1 MANSKISTFWVLTAS
16 ALLALSACG
25 GGDPQGATVP
35 VGAPHAVLKAGK
47 PTGAAAVAVH
57 LYQALYG
64 KAPSYALM
72 TDYTAQA
79 TANAATF
86 ASSLA
91 SAFAS
96 TSHAALAKLVL
107 DNLGVTATTV
117 TAVNSKNESEYA
129 ILLDAVQQIFAA
141 YPTMR
146 GQVILNM
153 TNLLDGLE
161 ADVTYGGAAVA
172 YNNQASANHTYA
184 TNAANT
190 SPAAV
195 SAAGVGGTG
204 VALAPLVISSATPG
218 TLNGTLNKTGAV
230 IESNSS
236 NGAMTT
242 YNATDSHCRVGAY
255 NLVDSGN
262 STAYLVELSFDKATK
277 AVGLVKFGN
286 DSTFA
291 TLASATGPVVGVS
304 IDVANRRIGFS
315 NVTLSGPGTAVTLNG
330 SLEYPANV
338 DAANQAACGG
348 AAAPAVASSFVV
360 RTNPTGA
367 TTKAPTHVVW
377 TGSKFV
383 GLEQSTDFHNAAA
396 KFFSW
401 TSADGISWTRN
412 TTDMVSDYPNMTAAN
427 GLAFQLPGAV
437 TGSPF
442 TIKSSGDGITWVAST
457 ASYTGSAVPRSVK
470 YLNGKYFISMDV
482 DTCTV
487 ISSTN
492 ASTWTSTD
500 LRALALPTGYTKRI
514 NTTYCSEP
522 IYLDGQY
529 LVYGGAIEFYVKN
542 ATSLLTQGLVY
553 SSTDGTNW
561 TASGFALP
569 TGVNSIP
576 QGGRSRTVLQI
587 GNTVVIPTVH
597 TDTQVRIKP
606 TDPYPTQVITNE
618 QVGTSTDGLNFTYAP
633 ATGIAANANTLAFYP
648 SLPLPGGMLATTS
661 ASTLV
666 NFQSVFTYSYYYT
679 TNGVAYTAAPDMK
692 VGEGGYNAAPF
703 AYSPSLKRLVFIKQE
718 TTNFAPSGVTLSTYD
733 VP

>member
-1 MANSKISTFWVLTAS
+1 
-16 ALLALSACG
+16 
-25 GGDPQGATVP
+25 
-35 VGAPHAVLKAGK
+35 
-47 PTGAAAVAVH
+47 
-57 LYQALYG
+57 
-64 KAPSYALM
+64 
-72 TDYTAQA
+72 
-79 TANAATF
+79 
-86 ASSLA
+86 
-91 SAFAS
+91 
-96 TSHAALAKLVL
+96 
-107 DNLGVTATTV
+107 
-117 TAVNSKNESEYA
+117 
-129 ILLDAVQQIFAA
+129 
-141 YPTMR
+141 MR

-172 YNNQASANHTYA
+172 YNNQAAANQTYA
-184 TNAANT
+184 TNSTNT
-190 SPAAV
+190 SPAAL
-195 SAAGVGGTG
+195 SA
-204 VALAPLVISSATPG
+204 
-218 TLNGTLNKTGAV
+218 TGAV
-230 IESNSS
+230 SS
-236 NGAMTT
+236 AW
-242 YNATDSHCRVGAY
+242 
-255 NLVDSGN
+255 
-262 STAYLVELSFDKATK
+262 
-277 AVGLVKFGN
+277 
-286 DSTFA
+286 
-291 TLASATGPVVGVS
+291 
-304 IDVANRRIGFS
+304 
-315 NVTLSGPGTAVTLNG
+315 
-330 SLEYPANV
+330 
-338 DAANQAACGG
+338 
-348 AAAPAVASSFVV
+348 VV
-360 RTNPTGA
+360 RTNPSGA
-367 TTKAPTHVVW
+367 TTKAPTHLVW

-401 TSADGISWTRN
+401 TSVDGIAWTRN
-412 TTDMVSDYPNMTAAN
+412 TTNMLSDYPNMTAAN
-427 GLAFQLPGAV
+427 GLAFQLPGSSAV
-437 TGSPF
+437 SPF
-442 TIKSSGDGITWVAST
+442 TINSSSDGITWVAST
-457 ASYTGSAVPRSVK
+457 ANYTGYAVPRGVK
-470 YLNGKYFISMDV
+470 YLNSKYFVSLDL

-487 ISSTN
+487 ISSTD
-492 ASTWTSTD
+492 ASTWVSTD

-522 IYLDGQY
+522 IYLDGKY

-569 TGVNSIP
+569 SGVNSIP

-618 QVGTSTDGLNFTYAP
+618 QVGTSTDGLNFTYSP

-733 VP
+733 FP

>member
-25 GGDPQGATVP
+25 GGDPQDATVP
-35 VGAPHAVLKAGK
+35 VGAPHAVVKAGK

-79 TANAATF
+79 TADAATF

-172 YNNQASANHTYA
+172 YNNQAAANQTYA
-184 TNAANT
+184 TNSTNT

-195 SAAGVGGTG
+195 S
-204 VALAPLVISSATPG
+204 VA
-218 TLNGTLNKTGAV
+218 
-230 IESNSS
+230 
-236 NGAMTT
+236 
-242 YNATDSHCRVGAY
+242 
-255 NLVDSGN
+255 
-262 STAYLVELSFDKATK
+262 
-277 AVGLVKFGN
+277 
-286 DSTFA
+286 
-291 TLASATGPVVGVS
+291 
-304 IDVANRRIGFS
+304 
-315 NVTLSGPGTAVTLNG
+315 
-330 SLEYPANV
+330 
-338 DAANQAACGG
+338 G
-348 AAAPAVASSFVV
+348 AAASSFVV

-367 TTKAPTHVVW
+367 TTKAPTHLVW

-500 LRALALPTGYTKRI
+500 LRTLALPTGYTKRI

-522 IYLDGQY
+522 IYLDGKY

-733 VP
+733 FP